1 MRAITVCQPYAEL
14 ILRGV
19 KRVENRTWPLDYRG
33 AILIHA
39 GKSQKFFTPDNYGI
53 LFDEMAFGAVVG
65 VAQLRGCIRYRP
77 LRKLDPAVLEAWPW
91 LENHEHCEGP
101 YCWILEDVFRFPTIV
116 PHRGMPGVFDVSAGL
131 VATGLS
137 QAMEARR
144 AKACQ

>member
-1 MRAITVCQPYAEL
+1 MRAITICQPYAEL
-14 ILRGV
+14 ILRGL
-19 KRVENRTWPLDYRG
+19 KRVENRAWPTDYRG

-53 LFDEMAFGAVVG
+53 LIDEMAFGAVVG

-116 PHRGMPGVFDVSAGL
+116 PHRGMPGVFDVPAGL

-144 AKACQ
+144 ASA